1 MKLASIAAVALL
13 TVAQG
18 ALADD
23 VVPTYNVTGVWN
35 TAGGEALQI
44 FQKDDKLTMV
54 FVGPDFAHK
63 YSATY
68 SDPTTVTGTQVRVTR
83 ATGCTTK
90 MTMKYTVESSNAIS
104 VWAKAK
110 DGNCDLVKGQ
120 VFTDY
125 LYRVW

>member
-18 ALADD
+18 ALADGA
-23 VVPTYNVTGVWN
+23 VPTYNLTGVWT
-35 TAGGEALQI
+35 TADGSTLQM
-44 FQKDDKLTMV
+44 FQADDKLTMV

-63 YSATY
+63 YTATY

-83 ATGCTTK
+83 ATGCATK
-90 MTMKYTVESSNAIS
+90 LTMKYTVESSDAIS
-104 VWAKAK
+104 VWARAK
-110 DGNCDLVKGQ
+110 DGNCDLVWGQ